1 MLCSYQP
8 CLWWWQSKTN
18 DLAFAF
24 GAKEMDARVTMLEKQ
39 IEAMQNQIKT
49 ADDTIADAEQQKEK
63 HREKIKV
70 GRVKK

>member
-1 MLCSYQP
+1 
-8 CLWWWQSKTN
+8 
-18 DLAFAF
+18 
-24 GAKEMDARVTMLEKQ
+24 MDARVTMLEKQ